1 MNFLAERNFSRA
13 YVSYMYVLLFMLH
26 YRRSDHNVNQ
36 DIISKTLRSTEV
48 KLIRI
53 IAALVILL
61 LASTPAIA
69 ETPGQYMDKE
79 VEEWTDI
86 ALKNGFNI
94 LETYRDEIGAD
105 SVTYTLELAP
115 GVYHLYFSGGMN
127 VEDLDVYIYS
137 PDGYTLTS
145 DTLPD
150 KIPITVIMLDE
161 PASVDVEITAWSFTS
176 SHSDGLYCL
185 LVTCEDEGEIL
196 SMSIKD
202 DE

>member
-1 MNFLAERNFSRA
+1 M
-13 YVSYMYVLLFMLH
+13 
-26 YRRSDHNVNQ
+26 
-36 DIISKTLRSTEV
+36 

-61 LASTPAIA
+61 LTSTPALA

-86 ALKNGFNI
+86 AMKNGFNI

-105 SVTYTLELAP
+105 NVTYTLELTP
-115 GVYHLYFSGGMN
+115 GVYHFYFSGGMN
-127 VEDLDVYIYS
+127 VEDLDVYVYS
-137 PDGYTLTS
+137 SDGYTLTS

-150 KIPITVIMLDE
+150 KIPITVIKLVE
-161 PASVDVEITAWSFTS
+161 PATVDVEITAWSFMS
-176 SHSDGLYCL
+176 GRSDGIYCF

-196 SMSIKD
+196 SMSLNGA
-202 DE
+202 E